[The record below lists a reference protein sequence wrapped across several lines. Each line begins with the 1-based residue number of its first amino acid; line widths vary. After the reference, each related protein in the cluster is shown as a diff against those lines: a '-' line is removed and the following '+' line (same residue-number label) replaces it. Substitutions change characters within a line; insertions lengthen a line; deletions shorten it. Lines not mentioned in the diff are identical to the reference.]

1 VVHIHAEARF
11 NSTQESSQVTM
22 RPKTDINI
30 QG

>member
-1 VVHIHAEARF
+1 VHIHAEARF
-11 NSTQESSQVTM
+11 NTTQESSRVSL